1 MEVIIMKYSRTFDI
15 SGMSAEDRIFEIKSL
30 APYLAMGLGLI
41 KNIDI
46 FGTLNVRRINT
57 VQLGNGCVSYTS
69 ITSVGSKKALVA
81 KCHLTRFKNS
91 IKMEFENLH
100 VVDEE

>member
-1 MEVIIMKYSRTFDI
+1 MKYIRTFDI
-15 SGMSAEDRIFEIKSL
+15 SKMSVRDRIFEIKSL

-46 FGTLNVRRINT
+46 FGALNVKRINT

-69 ITSVGSKKALVA
+69 ITSVGNKKALVT
-81 KCHLTRFKNS
+81 KCHLTRFENS
-91 IKMEFENLH
+91 IKMEFENMH
-100 VVDEE
+100 VIDEE